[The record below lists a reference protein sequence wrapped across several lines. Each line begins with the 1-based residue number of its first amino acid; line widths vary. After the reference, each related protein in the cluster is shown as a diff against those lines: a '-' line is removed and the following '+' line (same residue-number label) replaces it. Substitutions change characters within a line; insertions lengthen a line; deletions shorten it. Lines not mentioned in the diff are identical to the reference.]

1 MIAYLKGKVVIINAG
16 MVILDVSGVGYKIS
30 VNDKVVTKPGDQ
42 LELFIYNHIRE
53 DANDLYGFN
62 SYDELILFEK
72 LITVNGV
79 GPKVG
84 LSIMS
89 VSDPNKI
96 VSAIIEENIAFFQS
110 VPGIGKKVAA
120 KIILELKSKLSGMQT
135 GSLVEKMQDSSD
147 LIDALSSLGYK
158 GNEISKII
166 SEIPAELIDIEQK
179 IRWCLKNI
187 SK

>member
-1 MIAYLKGKVVIINAG
+1 MIAYLKGN
-16 MVILDVSGVGYKIS
+16 VILIGANFLILEVSGVGYRVSI
-30 VNDKVVTKPGDQ
+30 NDKIFAKTNEPLD
-42 LELFIYNHIRE
+42 LFIYNHIRE
-53 DANDLYGFN
+53 ESNDLYGFH

-89 VSDPNKI
+89 ISDPNKI
-96 VSAIIEENIAFFQS
+96 VSAIIEENVAFFQS

-135 GSLVEKMQDSSD
+135 GSLTGKMQDSSD
-147 LIDALSSLGYK
+147 LIDALSLLGYK

-166 SEIPAELIDIEQK
+166 SAIPNDLTDIEQK
-179 IRWCLKNI
+179 VRWCLMNI
-187 SK
+187 TK